1 MIIKCPKCKS
11 SYEIEKSLIL
21 QNGRKVKCFKCPS
34 IWIQY
39 INGKVKELESEDT
52 FSSELE
58 IRKNLI
64 RNSLNSKN
72 INIDNTENKNNLL
85 TNDQERELLS
95 SLAISEIVQNKVSDF
110 KTSYDD
116 TNPINRVETNR
127 DKLKLKNI
135 KNSFQMEKEINKS
148 RLGFIL
154 VSIFFVSLFIFYEK
168 PEMFIGKNTK
178 YEEELKTIVSFLN
191 IIITNLMDLI
201 EKTIIELKKLL

>member
-1 MIIKCPKCKS
+1 MKT
-11 SYEIEKSLIL
+11 L
-21 QNGRKVKCFKCPS
+21 
-34 IWIQY
+34 
-39 INGKVKELESEDT
+39 
-52 FSSELE
+52 
-58 IRKNLI
+58 
-64 RNSLNSKN
+64 
-72 INIDNTENKNNLL
+72 
-85 TNDQERELLS
+85 
-95 SLAISEIVQNKVSDF
+95 SDF